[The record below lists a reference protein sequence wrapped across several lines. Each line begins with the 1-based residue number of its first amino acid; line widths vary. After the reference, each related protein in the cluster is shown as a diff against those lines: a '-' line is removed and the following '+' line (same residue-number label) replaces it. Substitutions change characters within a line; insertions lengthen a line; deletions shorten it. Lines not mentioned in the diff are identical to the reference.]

1 MSLDQLINNTKL
13 YQDIELATA
22 IGELKQNPQ
31 QLQQFL
37 QTQQNKIYEDVTK
50 QKDATFQKVYGDLT
64 RITKAQESSIMY
76 NVKNIELSRLN
87 KNIYESQKKNAESI
101 TYDKELANRKYEMNE
116 WSVNNKKDTLF
127 IYSMLFIMLSGFLLL
142 IVLWRAQII
151 NSGLC
156 VKLGTP
162 LLVIFIFTLVY
173 RSQHTKYF
181 RDKRY
186 WNRQTFGKFGEIPMP
201 LCAVPIDQMTN
212 GMNSINNSINN
223 DISTV
228 NENIMNQMNSPS
240 EMSSV

>member
-1 MSLDQLINNTKL
+1 MSLDQIINNTKL

-37 QTQQNKIYEDVTK
+37 QSQQDKIYEDVTK

-64 RITKAQESSIMY
+64 RITKAQESTILY
-76 NVKNIELSRLN
+76 NVKNMELSKLHT
-87 KNIYESQKKNAESI
+87 NIYNSQRKNAESL

-156 VKLGTP
+156 VRLGTP
-162 LLVIFIFTLVY
+162 LLVIFTFTIVY

-212 GMNSINNSINN
+212 GMNSLNNSINN
-223 DISTV
+223 DIARI
-228 NENIMNQMNSPS
+228 NAEQMNSPF
-240 EMSSV
+240 EMSST